1 LWSRAKNQETLTHKI
16 TRARRFGGVGQVV
29 EHLTSKLKT
38 LSPKKKKERKKERKK
53 ARKQASN
60 GKSMECSSFHKSK
73 EGLFSS

>member
-1 LWSRAKNQETLTHKI
+1 
-16 TRARRFGGVGQVV
+16 VGQVV